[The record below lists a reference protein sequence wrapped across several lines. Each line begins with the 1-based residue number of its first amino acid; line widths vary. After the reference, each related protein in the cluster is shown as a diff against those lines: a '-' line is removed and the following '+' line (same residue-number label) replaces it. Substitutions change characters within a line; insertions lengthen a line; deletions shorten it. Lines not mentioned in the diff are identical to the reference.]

1 MADSRDRRRKSK
13 LKSALGT
20 IVDKRQA
27 VPGIEAIRSGFARH
41 TNISV
46 VVVGGVT
53 RVSAVSWPFMVI
65 GPGHEAPREDFGD
78 PELPQSTP
86 ASLDVVSLF

>member
-13 LKSALGT
+13 LKSVPGT
-20 IVDKRQA
+20 IADKRQA
-27 VPGIEAIRSGFARH
+27 VPSIAAIRSGFARH

-65 GPGHEAPREDFGD
+65 GPSHGAPREDFGD
-78 PELPQSTP
+78 PERCRDQPRLR
-86 ASLDVVSLF
+86 